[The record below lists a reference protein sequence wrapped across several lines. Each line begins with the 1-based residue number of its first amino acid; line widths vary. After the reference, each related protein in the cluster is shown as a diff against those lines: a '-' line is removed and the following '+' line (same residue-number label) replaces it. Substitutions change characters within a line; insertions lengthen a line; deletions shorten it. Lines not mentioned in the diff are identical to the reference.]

1 MPKLT
6 YSGSLSIYT
15 EDTSTAKPAVVP
27 IEFEFTY
34 SQKAML
40 DLNFPTAVTDQA
52 IGLGT
57 ITAPRLVLV
66 ELVSG
71 ALTLSTDAAGAG
83 AITLTAN
90 ESPPPDDSPRYM
102 WYTFDPD
109 TTSLYATTL
118 VPTVARIW
126 AFA

>member
-6 YSGSLSIYT
+6 YDGSLSIYT

-27 IEFEFTY
+27 IRFEFTY

-40 DLNFPTAVTDQA
+40 DLNYPTAVTNQV

-66 ELVSG
+66 EVVSG
-71 ALTLSTDAAGAG
+71 ALTLSTAVGG
-83 AITLTAN
+83 TGPVTLTSN

-102 WYTFDPD
+102 WYTFDPE

-118 VPTVARIW
+118 VPTVARVW